1 MMSTPRRLRLALST
15 PSHMPWEVSPRRAE
29 PFGVS
34 CCWLFMGWEPEG
46 MQEFFWA
53 VVDWSGDLRA
63 SPELWGGSSPIA
75 RFGKRVS

>member
-1 MMSTPRRLRLALST
+1 MSTPTEAPSGPQHTLPHAL
-15 PSHMPWEVSPRRAE
+15 EVSPRREE
-29 PFGVS
+29 PVRVS
-34 CCWLFMGWEPEG
+34 CCWLFMGWELEG